1 MAGAPLDCVAM
12 RKFILLATLS
22 PQGLQTLQV
31 TPERLFEVNREI
43 EDLGGRVLD
52 QWAVLGFYDFLS
64 IIEAPDEATVARM
77 TLELSARGSASFETL
92 TVVETSDVFTGLED

>member
-1 MAGAPLDCVAM
+1 M

-31 TPERLFEVNREI
+31 TPERLLEVNREI

-52 QWAVLGFYDFLS
+52 QWAVLGYYDFLS
-64 IIEAPDEATVARM
+64 VIEAPDEATVAHI
-77 TLELSARGSASFETL
+77 TAELSARGSATFETL
-92 TVVETSDVFTGLED
+92 TVVETSDVFTGLDD

>member
-1 MAGAPLDCVAM
+1 M

-43 EDLGGRVLD
+43 EDLGGRVLE

-64 IIEAPDEATVARM
+64 IIEGPDEATVARM

>member
-1 MAGAPLDCVAM
+1 M

>member
-1 MAGAPLDCVAM
+1 M

-43 EDLGGRVLD
+43 EDLGGRVLE
-52 QWAVLGFYDFLS
+52 QWAVLGYYDFLS

-77 TLELSARGSASFETL
+77 TIELSARGSASFETL

>member
-1 MAGAPLDCVAM
+1 M

-31 TPERLFEVNREI
+31 TPERLLEVNREI

-52 QWAVLGFYDFLS
+52 QWAVLGYYDFLS
-64 IIEAPDEATVARM
+64 IIEAPDEATVAHM
-77 TLELSARGSASFETL
+77 TAELSARGSATFETL
-92 TVVETSDVFTGLED
+92 TVVETSDVVTGLDD

>member
-1 MAGAPLDCVAM
+1 M

-43 EDLGGRVLD
+43 EDLGGRVLE

>member
-1 MAGAPLDCVAM
+1 M

-43 EDLGGRVLD
+43 EDLGGRVLE
-52 QWAVLGFYDFLS
+52 QWAVLGYYDFLS